1 MREHVPAEVTVAAEL
16 LAAVGTVVRFDV
28 GVREEVRL
36 QVGALV
42 EASAAEVALVRRVLL
57 VEDAVDGE
65 GARLAEALAALGALE
80 WFLL

>member
-1 MREHVPAEVTVAAEL
+1 MDEHVSAEVAVAAEL
-16 LAAVGTVVRFDV
+16 LAALHTVEGLDV
-28 GVREEVRL
+28 GVGEEVRL
-36 QVGALV
+36 EIGSLV

-65 GARLAEALAALGALE
+65 GPRLAEALAAFAALE